1 MTFLKL
7 SDKMITVSTDPQT
20 SGDRI
25 SGIARALFARRRAAD
40 HARWALMKIES
51 DLETILE
58 TLEDVAEDGALF
70 SELPQVGRHVA
81 RVRDRVTKIQ
91 EQTAV
96 MIRKMATIMEG

>member
-1 MTFLKL
+1 MFSTELPNM
-7 SDKMITVSTDPQT
+7 DGVSGVT
-20 SGDRI
+20 
-25 SGIARALFARRRAAD
+25 RALFARRRAAD

-70 SELPQVGRHVA
+70 SELPQVERHVA
-81 RVRDRVTKIQ
+81 KVRDHMTKIQ
-91 EQTAV
+91 EETAV